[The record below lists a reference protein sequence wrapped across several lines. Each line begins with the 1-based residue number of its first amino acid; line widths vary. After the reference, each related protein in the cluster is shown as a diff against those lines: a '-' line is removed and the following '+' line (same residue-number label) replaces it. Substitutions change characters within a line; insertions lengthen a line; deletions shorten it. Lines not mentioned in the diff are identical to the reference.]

1 MSSID
6 KLLVQGVEAISKLCM
21 CILNMYGKCN
31 DTINKF
37 IIPMSHKVQT
47 SVHNTGVRSFGPADD
62 QKAVIKFDTP
72 LTIITGQNG
81 AGKTVR

>member
-21 CILNMYGKCN
+21 CILYMYGKCN

-37 IIPMSHKVQT
+37 MSHKVQT